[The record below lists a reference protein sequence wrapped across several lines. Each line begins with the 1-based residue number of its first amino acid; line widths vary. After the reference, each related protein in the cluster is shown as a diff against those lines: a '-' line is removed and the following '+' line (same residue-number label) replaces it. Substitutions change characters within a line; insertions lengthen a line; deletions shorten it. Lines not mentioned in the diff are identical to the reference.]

1 MTETPFYYGCNQNY
15 LNGLVVYVLLSFFPY
30 RTSKLKPS
38 MACTLICAPSS
49 HVSCVLVSLHYLDP
63 VSPLPM
69 TGLNLL
75 DLKTRAVIHHYL
87 SSTVFTFNQNIS
99 SRFFAKQKTGIDEP
113 GQLQLCFLQ
122 KLESHSKQLAVEQ
135 HLNFSSQNWHYV

>member
-1 MTETPFYYGCNQNY
+1 MTETPFYYGCNQDY

-49 HVSCVLVSLHYLDP
+49 HESIHAPSVSALLGPCF
-63 VSPLPM
+63 PLPM

-99 SRFFAKQKTGIDEP
+99 SRLFAK
-113 GQLQLCFLQ
+113 
-122 KLESHSKQLAVEQ
+122 
-135 HLNFSSQNWHYV
+135 